1 MLYIGLDVHAKWT
14 TMVGF
19 DPHTGEV
26 VKLERIPNEGEAM
39 RAAVGTL
46 AGPLHGVMEAGTN
59 SWAMYRE
66 LRPLFH
72 GLTVADPAKLWN
84 RRTDRGAKTD
94 RRDALRMAEMLY
106 RGEIKGIYVP
116 DERTQDL
123 RVLVRGKVKASRW
136 VTKLTNEIG
145 SLLRSWG
152 YVGERSLLTKRGR
165 ANLDQAQLPKHSA
178 RMLSVAGDAGEG
190 AADRAGTGGC
200 RRRGGLGRSDLPA
213 VADDAIGRPLHRPA
227 DAGRDRR
234 CGALQRFGE
243 IGVLHR
249 SGAAGVSERRA
260 LLLRETGAVGQ
271 PVAALWA
278 GAVRPADC
286 SSPSGHHVPSALL
299 AYLPARTSELGQ
311 DGGGPQGR
319 RADLPPAEPRGAVA
333 GHHQGGAH
341 HCCGLIAHGKRSE
354 PYLAWGTP
362 PLASSRLDGSISN
375 WEAPHPRG

>member
-1 MLYIGLDVHAKWT
+1 MLYLGLDVHAKWT

-72 GLTVADPAKLWN
+72 ELTVADPAKLWN
-84 RRTDRGAKTD
+84 RRSDRGAKTD

-136 VTKLTNEIG
+136 VTRLSNEIG

-178 RMLSVAGDAGEG
+178 RVLSLWREMLEKAQQIEQELEAAVGEEASVDPTCQLLQTMPSVGPFTALLMRAEIGDVGRFSGSEKLVSYIGLAPRVYQSGDRCFYGKLGPWGNRWLRYGLGLFAQRIARRHQDTTFHRLYWRTCLRGHRNSAKMAVARKAAELIYHLLSHGEPWQDTIKKEQITVAG
-190 AADRAGTGGC
+190 
-200 RRRGGLGRSDLPA
+200 
-213 VADDAIGRPLHRPA
+213 
-227 DAGRDRR
+227 
-234 CGALQRFGE
+234 
-243 IGVLHR
+243 
-249 SGAAGVSERRA
+249 
-260 LLLRETGAVGQ
+260 
-271 PVAALWA
+271 
-278 GAVRPADC
+278 
-286 SSPSGHHVPSALL
+286 
-299 AYLPARTSELGQ
+299 
-311 DGGGPQGR
+311 
-319 RADLPPAEPRGAVA
+319 
-333 GHHQGGAH
+333 
-341 HCCGLIAHGKRSE
+341 
-354 PYLAWGTP
+354 
-362 PLASSRLDGSISN
+362 
-375 WEAPHPRG
+375 